1 MTRLSALAGGLAA
14 ALALAACS
22 QQRAGGPAPVSFGTE
37 AQAPSAAGVVTV
49 AAGDTLYEIARRYNV
64 PARELIVENGL
75 QPPYGLRVGQRLLL
89 PTARF
94 HLIQKGDTLYA
105 VSRMYQVDMAELART
120 NDLQPP
126 YNIRIGQSL
135 RLPAAAGGVPSGGVA
150 LAQAPVRAPAS
161 SPAPAAAPVVIS
173 QSPAAVASAPAP
185 AMQPPPASVAPP
197 QSVAAAPSPPTPR
210 PGSKPT
216 QIASTASPAAPA
228 PAQVAALPPAPS
240 PSPVPEPAPAAQPA
254 PAPSAP
260 PPAVEEAPPRGSG
273 RFVWPARGTVLSEF
287 GPKSGGL
294 HNDGINIA
302 APKGTSVFSAENG
315 VVAYAGNELR
325 GFGNLLLIR
334 HADGW
339 MTAYAH
345 LDGMQVARGDK
356 VTRGQKIGTVGST
369 GNVGEP
375 QLHFEVRKGSRAVD
389 PREFLDGK
397 KSLSRAASPA
407 DRPGPG

>member
-1 MTRLSALAGGLAA
+1 VRRFPALAGGLAT

-22 QQRAGGPAPVSFGTE
+22 QQRAGGPAPVSFGPESQT
-37 AQAPSAAGVVTV
+37 ASAAGVVTV

-64 PARELIVENGL
+64 PARGLIEENGL
-75 QPPYGLRVGQRLLL
+75 QPPYSLRIGQRLLL

-94 HLIQKGDTLYA
+94 HLVRKGDTLYA
-105 VSRMYQVDMAELART
+105 VSRMYQVDMAELARA
-120 NDLQPP
+120 NRLQSP
-126 YNIRIGQSL
+126 YNIRIGESL
-135 RLPAAAGGVPSGGVA
+135 RLPATGGGPASGTAV
-150 LAQAPVRAPAS
+150 AQATATPAVPAAPVVTARAPEPAS
-161 SPAPAAAPVVIS
+161 APTAPIAMVQPSPAAAPAGGQPPERAPRPGAKPS
-173 QSPAAVASAPAP
+173 SGPPPAQPGAIASAQQPPAPAP
-185 AMQPPPASVAPP
+185 APAPTPVVQPVPT
-197 QSVAAAPSPPTPR
+197 PSPP
-210 PGSKPT
+210 
-216 QIASTASPAAPA
+216 AA
-228 PAQVAALPPAPS
+228 
-240 PSPVPEPAPAAQPA
+240 
-254 PAPSAP
+254 
-260 PPAVEEAPPRGSG
+260 EEAPPRSSG
-273 RFVWPARGTVLSEF
+273 RFAWPAQGKILSEF

-302 APKGTSVFSAENG
+302 APQGTPVFSAENG

-334 HADGW
+334 HANGW

-345 LDGMQVARGDK
+345 LGGMQVARGDK

-369 GNVGEP
+369 GSVGEP

-397 KSLSRAASPA
+397 KNVSRAVSQG